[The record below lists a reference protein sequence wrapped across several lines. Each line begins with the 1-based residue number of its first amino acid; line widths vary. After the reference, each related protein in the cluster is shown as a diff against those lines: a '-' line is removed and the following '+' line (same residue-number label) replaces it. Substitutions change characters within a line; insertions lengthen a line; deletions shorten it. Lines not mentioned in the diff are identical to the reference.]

1 MEHTNAMF
9 VDDYVEEEE
18 EEENNNVSGAITE
31 NELIEQFYNYLREN
45 NIKEARRLLRTYS
58 CFSKLNTRQLNK
70 DYPLNGYKFTKRG
83 DVLTLYKPIEKTDK
97 AANTRCLRQTEEETD
112 KHGPIEDITNRL
124 ETLEEQLREHTNKY
138 DHELIAI
145 REQVYNNLNAIKE
158 IRTVL
163 NRAVDAINGM
173 LYQNMY

>member
-9 VDDYVEEEE
+9 VNDYVEEEE

-45 NIKEARRLLRTYS
+45 NIKEARRLLRTYN
-58 CFSKLNTRQLNK
+58 CFNKLNTRQLNK

-83 DVLTLYKPIEKTDK
+83 DVLTIYKPIEKTDK
-97 AANTRCLRQTEEETD
+97 ETN
-112 KHGPIEDITNRL
+112 KHESIEDITNRL

-138 DHELIAI
+138 EHDLIT
-145 REQVYNNLNAIKE
+145 
-158 IRTVL
+158 IRTQFKYNVNKINEIKDSL
-163 NRAVDAINGM
+163 NTVINVINQM
-173 LYQNMY
+173 LNQK

>member
-9 VDDYVEEEE
+9 VNDYVEEEE

-31 NELIEQFYNYLREN
+31 NELIEQFYNYLRDN

-97 AANTRCLRQTEEETD
+97 ETD

-124 ETLEEQLREHTNKY
+124 ETLEEHLRKHTNKY
-138 DHELIAI
+138 YHELIAI
-145 REQVYNNLNAIKE
+145 REQVYNNLNTIKE

-173 LYQNMY
+173 LCQK